1 MTDTHNLFRNDV
13 PILKL
18 RDKRL
23 LKHRKGSSAIQC
35 ILPFKVRYSNNRA
48 CSTDLRCRSGLGEDG
63 KLTRNDLLGRK
74 LTRVYLCR
82 GDSGNLTVLCHT
94 EFDVCSVLVIGQ
106 SAVYV
111 VAQDR
116 HQVRCLGHIGVSRC
130 KCVIVGFKLFL
141 ELLVLHKGWEHR
153 HHHGSSV
160 ALTGGANVVCNNIR
174 SLFKDTDE
182 NVAVRII
189 VNSEV
194 IFVRIL

>member
-1 MTDTHNLFRNDV
+1 M
-13 PILKL
+13 
-18 RDKRL
+18 
-23 LKHRKGSSAIQC
+23 
-35 ILPFKVRYSNNRA
+35 
-48 CSTDLRCRSGLGEDG
+48 
-63 KLTRNDLLGRK
+63 
-74 LTRVYLCR
+74 
-82 GDSGNLTVLCHT
+82 
-94 EFDVCSVLVIGQ
+94 CSVLVIGQ